1 MLMSLL
7 KSSMWMSLSLSP
19 SPPTHPVLPCLFM
32 FCINCF

>member
-19 SPPTHPVLPCLFM
+19 SPPITLSSLVCL
-32 FCINCF
+32 CSA